1 MAPARRMGGRSLTH
15 RGFVWGCR
23 SLEKLREVAEAAQA
37 RGCVWAR
44 PGQGR
49 EWICVCVGYGPQML
63 WSWVPLA
70 CCSQMWGWVWADLE
84 VLLKLRCGVQRER
97 GPLADPSLG
106 GVGAVENLRAHPG
119 SRAGNIAQQKDQR

>member
-23 SLEKLREVAEAAQA
+23 SSEKLREVAEAAQA

-49 EWICVCVGYGPQML
+49 EWICVCVGYGPTNAL
-63 WSWVPLA
+63 
-70 CCSQMWGWVWADLE
+70 
-84 VLLKLRCGVQRER
+84 VL
-97 GPLADPSLG
+97 GPTGLLQPD
-106 GVGAVENLRAHPG
+106 VGMAVG
-119 SRAGNIAQQKDQR
+119 

>member
-1 MAPARRMGGRSLTH
+1 MQRWLRPEGAFGLVQDREGS
-15 RGFVWGCR
+15 GFVYVWGM
-23 SLEKLREVAEAAQA
+23 
-37 RGCVWAR
+37 
-44 PGQGR
+44 
-49 EWICVCVGYGPQML
+49 GPQML

-70 CCSQMWGWVWADLE
+70 CCSQMWGWLWADLE

-119 SRAGNIAQQKDQR
+119 SGAGNIAQQKDQR